1 MLLIK
6 KFRVLNW
13 SFKKCLIHII
23 EVNLINQ
30 SVTIVYTS
38 HTQLNAHQGTE
49 TSAQHVF
56 DSIVIS
62 VVKKE
67 KCLTSYWF

>member
-1 MLLIK
+1 M
-6 KFRVLNW
+6 LNW

-23 EVNLINQ
+23 EVSLTSQ
-30 SVTIVYTS
+30 SVTIVYPN
-38 HTQLNAHQGTE
+38 HTQLNAQQGTE

-62 VVKKE
+62 VAKKE